1 MREVRWVE
9 AEGKL
14 NKVAGLVVDYDT
26 YTPQVV
32 YEGRVIKL
40 GNDLETHDDVERY
53 VWAQIVKIQEMDI
66 EKRRKSAWE
75 LI

>member
-1 MREVRWVE
+1 MKEARWVE
-9 AEGKL
+9 AEGRMD
-14 NKVAGLVVDYDT
+14 KVAGLVIDYDT

-53 VWAQIVKIQEMDI
+53 VWAVIAKIEEEI
-66 EKRRKSAWE
+66 FNNKRKFAWS
-75 LI
+75 